1 MHIAILHF
9 YAFNFSYKSDRVI
22 LYHLYVTAVMLF
34 TAFIVPD
41 HMANKQSWRSQ
52 LTIKFVVLLDVT
64 LSSIT
69 PDSRC
74 ERFPSTA

>member
-41 HMANKQSWRSQ
+41 HMANKQS
-52 LTIKFVVLLDVT
+52 
-64 LSSIT
+64 
-69 PDSRC
+69 
-74 ERFPSTA
+74 